1 MNKNLVTKK
10 QNTKMLAGLYLG
22 WHLKTVRC
30 KNVTLRAALFV
41 RYKLQSRCNTPPT
54 LLMTWSERVN
64 INIIIFITIHL

>member
-41 RYKLQSRCNTPPT
+41 RYKLQSRCNTVQYGAI
-54 LLMTWSERVN
+54 LCGWHGVEGL
-64 INIIIFITIHL
+64 